1 MKNPVESIPFARSMT
16 FVFVLSSILRVS
28 DLLGAYQ
35 RTRLVGTIQKGE
47 GNLLPGYAIIL
58 VGCAG
63 FVVTVNMWIYD
74 RAVIRT
80 YIQQCTRPMM
90 SAVITGR

>member
-1 MKNPVESIPFARSMT
+1 M
-16 FVFVLSSILRVS
+16 
-28 DLLGAYQ
+28 
-35 RTRLVGTIQKGE
+35 
-47 GNLLPGYAIIL
+47 LPGYAIIL

-74 RAVIRT
+74 RAVMRT
-80 YIQQCTRPMM
+80 YIQQCTRPVM